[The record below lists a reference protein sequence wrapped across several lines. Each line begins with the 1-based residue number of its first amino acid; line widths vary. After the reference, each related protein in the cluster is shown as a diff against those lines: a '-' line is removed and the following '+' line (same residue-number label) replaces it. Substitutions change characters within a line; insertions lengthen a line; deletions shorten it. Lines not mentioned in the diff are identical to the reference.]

1 MLPPMYTLF
10 FFNTRDLRC
19 LYIATSNTPQRGS
32 ALLFSTSENDTL
44 YMLPIYTTD
53 RFTDQ
58 GPPRAV
64 SNFPLHQNTRPS
76 RLTQQPDPPSQAGQS
91 TDMTQYYCYP
101 DDNTIVSLR
110 TIVTWLTLNKAVMVT
125 GVLQI
130 LLCTCTLFS
139 LSSPHKGIAT
149 CMNKESRTSLTLTIK
164 SSYIALIVSCQPQ
177 PLTTATS
184 NR

>member
-1 MLPPMYTLF
+1 MLPPMFIHSYQQ
-10 FFNTRDLRC
+10 
-19 LYIATSNTPQRGS
+19 YSSNSSKRVC
-32 ALLFSTSENDTL
+32 LLFSTSENDTL
-44 YMLPIYTTD
+44 YMLPTYTAD

-58 GPPRAV
+58 GRPRAV

-91 TDMTQYYCYP
+91 TDMTQYYCCP
-101 DDNTIVSLR
+101 DDNTIVLLR
-110 TIVTWLTLNKAVMVT
+110 TIVTWLTLNKAAMVT

-130 LLCTCTLFS
+130 LLCTCTLSS

-149 CMNKESRTSLTLTIK
+149 CMNKKSRTSHTLTIK
-164 SSYIALIVSCQPQ
+164 SSYIALIVSCPPQ
-177 PLTTATS
+177 PLTTTTS